1 MAVYSIDR
9 FVRDQVTPYE
19 FGQPRPSPAGSRQD
33 TSDAIIT
40 PTVATDAHA
49 HARAHARES
58 CKSPPTS
65 PSSVTSS
72 TVLSRSNTGL
82 STFSN
87 SSAASDAT
95 SLSTA
100 PSIDLNHPELTLT
113 QHILNMSDN
122 GSNLPC
128 IFRYI
133 IPDCQHI
140 NFDDSESWSEHVI
153 EHFGASGPPPH
164 ALCVFCKTSF
174 EDENAMACWNEYLEH
189 VKEHFES
196 GTTVESLRP
205 DFKVLEYL
213 RDKGIITE
221 DDYAF
226 FCRDGSERPK
236 VSGLIPLDSVPEEIM
251 AKKRAEEAASN
262 RVIVTDP
269 RRRRDQQRSPRGK
282 KAPSTVIHFPTKTS

>member
-9 FVRDQVTPYE
+9 FVQDQDTAYA
-19 FGQPRPSPAGSRQD
+19 FGQSRLSPAASRQD
-33 TSDAIIT
+33 KSDATIT
-40 PTVATDAHA
+40 QPVTIAAH
-49 HARAHARES
+49 AHARES

-72 TVLSRSNTGL
+72 TVLSRSNTGF
-82 STFSN
+82 STFSK

-100 PSIDLNHPELTLT
+100 PSIDLNHPELTLD
-113 QHILNMSDN
+113 QHILNMTND

-128 IFRYI
+128 LFRYI

-153 EHFGASGPPPH
+153 EHFGRSGPPPH
-164 ALCVFCKTSF
+164 ALCIFCNTSF
-174 EDENAMACWNEYLEH
+174 KDDDAVACWNEYLEH
-189 VKEHFES
+189 VNDHFES
-196 GTTVESLRP
+196 GTNMELRP
-205 DFKVLEYL
+205 DFEVLEYL
-213 RDKGIITE
+213 RHNGIISE
-221 DDYAF
+221 DDYAV

-236 VSGLIPLDSVPEEIM
+236 VSGLIPLNCEPEEII

-282 KAPSTVIHFPTKTS
+282 KAPSIVIHSRTETS